1 MISDLVGHA
10 RSIENK
16 DWATFLFIFSF
27 AIIATTKSVYESR
40 FSDFSKLVVS
50 DKYNKIYK
58 ESSQLMSWFNI
69 ALTFVQFISIA
80 FFIQLT
86 ITHFGENEKSASL
99 NLTAKYNYILFIQI
113 LTFSAVFIL
122 GKYLIEKIIAVA
134 FDFEELIEQYN
145 LQKVNYRTYISLC
158 LLPINMLLFYANNLS
173 IITIYTLIAVVLVAN
188 LLSYLNSLK
197 IYQKFII
204 GKLFY
209 FILYLCT
216 LEIAPYYFVYY
227 WFTKK

>member
-1 MISDLVGHA
+1 MISELIGQE
-10 RSIENK
+10 RILENK
-16 DWATFLFIFSF
+16 DWATVLFIFSF
-27 AIIATTKSVYESR
+27 VVIAITKTSFETR
-40 FSDFSKLVVS
+40 FADFSKLIIS

-58 ESSQLMSWFNI
+58 DSSQLLSWFNI
-69 ALTFVQFISIA
+69 ALMFVLFVSMSFFILLILDYTGLASKYNWVL
-80 FFIQLT
+80 FIQLIT
-86 ITHFGENEKSASL
+86 ICG
-99 NLTAKYNYILFIQI
+99 
-113 LTFSAVFIL
+113 VFIL
-122 GKYLIEKIIAVA
+122 GKFLVEKIVGVA
-134 FDFEELIEQYN
+134 FDFEEVIEQYN

-158 LLPINMLLFYANNLS
+158 LLPINMILYYTNNLS
-173 IITIYTLIAVVLVAN
+173 VIVIYVLIAVVLVAN
-188 LLSYLNSLK
+188 ILSYLNSLK

>member
-1 MISDLVGHA
+1 MITELVGQE
-10 RSIENK
+10 RIIENK
-16 DWATFLFIFSF
+16 DWATVLFVLSF
-27 AIIATTKSVYESR
+27 AIIAITKSTFETR
-40 FSDFSKLVVS
+40 FSDFSKLIVS

-58 ESSQLMSWFNI
+58 ESSQLFSWFNI
-69 ALTFVQFISIA
+69 ALMFVLFVSMSFFILLLLDFYEMASKYDWIV
-80 FFIQLT
+80 FIQLIT
-86 ITHFGENEKSASL
+86 IST
-99 NLTAKYNYILFIQI
+99 
-113 LTFSAVFIL
+113 VFIL
-122 GKYLIEKIIAVA
+122 GKFLIEKIIAVA

-158 LLPINMLLFYANNLS
+158 LLPINMLLYYTNNLS
-173 IITIYTLIAVVLVAN
+173 ILVIYALIALVLIAN
-188 LLSYLNSLK
+188 VLSYLNSLK

>member
-1 MISDLVGHA
+1 MISELIGQE
-10 RSIENK
+10 RILENK
-16 DWATFLFIFSF
+16 DWATVLFIFSF
-27 AIIATTKSVYESR
+27 VVIAITKTSFETR
-40 FSDFSKLVVS
+40 FADFSKLIIS

-58 ESSQLMSWFNI
+58 DSSQLLSWFNI
-69 ALTFVQFISIA
+69 ALMFVLFVSMIFYILLILDYTGLASKYNWVL
-80 FFIQLT
+80 FIQLIT
-86 ITHFGENEKSASL
+86 ICG
-99 NLTAKYNYILFIQI
+99 
-113 LTFSAVFIL
+113 VFIL
-122 GKYLIEKIIAVA
+122 GKFLVEKIVGVA
-134 FDFEELIEQYN
+134 FDFEEVIEQYN

-158 LLPINMLLFYANNLS
+158 LLPINMILYYTNNLS
-173 IITIYTLIAVVLVAN
+173 VIVIYVLIAVVLVAN
-188 LLSYLNSLK
+188 ILSYLNSLK

>member
-1 MISDLVGHA
+1 MITELVGQE
-10 RSIENK
+10 RIIENK
-16 DWATFLFIFSF
+16 DWATVLFVLSF
-27 AIIATTKSVYESR
+27 AIIAITKSTFETR
-40 FSDFSKLVVS
+40 FSDFSKLIVS

-58 ESSQLMSWFNI
+58 ESSQLFSWFNI
-69 ALTFVQFISIA
+69 ALMFVLFVSMS
-80 FFIQLT
+80 FFILLLLDFYEMASKYDWIVFLQLIT
-86 ITHFGENEKSASL
+86 IST
-99 NLTAKYNYILFIQI
+99 
-113 LTFSAVFIL
+113 VFIL
-122 GKYLIEKIIAVA
+122 GKFLIEKIIAVA

-158 LLPINMLLFYANNLS
+158 LLPINMLLYYTNNLS
-173 IITIYTLIAVVLVAN
+173 IFVIYALIALVLIAN
-188 LLSYLNSLK
+188 VLSYLNSLK

>member
-1 MISDLVGHA
+1 MISELVGNE
-10 RSIENK
+10 RIIENK
-16 DWATFLFIFSF
+16 DWATILFVLSF
-27 AIIATTKSVYESR
+27 AIIAITKTSFETR
-40 FSDFSKLVVS
+40 FADYSKLIIS

-58 ESSQLMSWFNI
+58 DSSQLLSWFNI
-69 ALTFVQFISIA
+69 GLMFVLFTSMSFFILLILDNMELASKYNWVL
-80 FFIQLT
+80 FIQLIT
-86 ITHFGENEKSASL
+86 ICG
-99 NLTAKYNYILFIQI
+99 
-113 LTFSAVFIL
+113 VFIL
-122 GKYLIEKIIAVA
+122 GKYLVEKIVAVA
-134 FDFEELIEQYN
+134 FDFEEVIEQYN

-158 LLPINMLLFYANNLS
+158 LLPINMLLYYTNNLS
-173 IITIYTLIAVVLVAN
+173 IIVIYVLIAVVLVAN
-188 LLSYLNSLK
+188 VLSYLNSLK

>member
-1 MISDLVGHA
+1 MVIDLLGQE
-10 RSIENK
+10 RIIENK
-16 DWATFLFIFSF
+16 DWATLLFVFSF
-27 AIIATTKSVYESR
+27 AIIAVTKSVFENR
-40 FSDFSKLVVS
+40 FADFSKLIVS

-58 ESSQLMSWFNI
+58 ESSQLFSWFNI
-69 ALTFVQFISIA
+69 SLLFVQFISIT
-80 FFIQLT
+80 FFIQL
-86 ITHFGENEKSASL
+86 IFAYFGLGS
-99 NLTAKYNYILFIQI
+99 KYDWVLFIQLATI
-113 LTFSAVFIL
+113 CTVFIL
-122 GKYLIEKIIAVA
+122 SKFLIEKIIAVA

-158 LLPINMLLFYANNLS
+158 LLPINMLLYYVNNLP
-173 IITIYTLIAVVLVAN
+173 ITVIYVLISLVLVAN
-188 LLSYLNSLK
+188 ALTYLNSLK

-227 WFTKK
+227 WTTKK

>member
-1 MISDLVGHA
+1 MIIDLIGEERIV
-10 RSIENK
+10 ENK
-16 DWATFLFIFSF
+16 DWATALFVFCF
-27 AIIATTKSVYESR
+27 ALIAITKSTFETR
-40 FSDFSKLVVS
+40 FSDYSRLIAS

-58 ESSQLMSWFNI
+58 ETSQLWSWFNI
-69 ALTFVQFISIA
+69 NLTLVQFISIS
-80 FFIQLT
+80 FFIQL
-86 ITHFGENEKSASL
+86 ILSYFGIAS
-99 NLTAKYNYILFIQI
+99 KYNWVLFIQI
-113 LTFSAVFIL
+113 ATICTVFIL
-122 GKYLIEKIIAVA
+122 SKFLVEKIIAVA

-158 LLPINMLLFYANNLS
+158 LLPINMILYYTNNVSVSVIYA
-173 IITIYTLIAVVLVAN
+173 LISLVLVAN
-188 LLSYLNSLK
+188 ALTYLNSLK

-227 WFTKK
+227 WITKK

>member
-1 MISDLVGHA
+1 MITELVGQE
-10 RSIENK
+10 RIIENK
-16 DWATFLFIFSF
+16 DWATILFVLSF
-27 AIIATTKSVYESR
+27 AIIAITKSTFETR
-40 FSDFSKLVVS
+40 FSDFSKLIVS

-58 ESSQLMSWFNI
+58 ESSQLFSWFNI
-69 ALTFVQFISIA
+69 ALMFVLFVSMSFFILLLLDFYEMASKYDWIV
-80 FFIQLT
+80 FIQLIT
-86 ITHFGENEKSASL
+86 IST
-99 NLTAKYNYILFIQI
+99 
-113 LTFSAVFIL
+113 VFIL
-122 GKYLIEKIIAVA
+122 GKFLIEKIIAVA

-158 LLPINMLLFYANNLS
+158 LLPINMLLYYTNNLS
-173 IITIYTLIAVVLVAN
+173 IFVIYVLIALVLIAN
-188 LLSYLNSLK
+188 VLSYLNSLK

>member
-1 MISDLVGHA
+1 MISELLGHE
-10 RSIENK
+10 RIIENK
-16 DWATFLFIFSF
+16 DWGTFLFIFCF
-27 AIIATTKSVYESR
+27 ALIAVTKSAFETR
-40 FSDFSKLVVS
+40 FFDYSKLVAS

-58 ESSQLMSWFNI
+58 ESSQLWSWFNI
-69 ALTFVQFISIA
+69 NLMLVQFISLS
-80 FFIQLT
+80 FFIQMILSY
-86 ITHFGENEKSASL
+86 FGLAS
-99 NLTAKYNYILFIQI
+99 KYDWILFIQI
-113 LTFSAVFIL
+113 ATICIVFIL
-122 GKYLIEKIIAVA
+122 SKFLIEKIIAVA

-158 LLPINMLLFYANNLS
+158 LLPINMILYYVNSLS
-173 IITIYTLIAVVLVAN
+173 VSVIYVLICLVLIANVLT
-188 LLSYLNSLK
+188 YLNSLK

-227 WFTKK
+227 WLTKK

>member
-1 MISDLVGHA
+1 MISEIIGQE
-10 RSIENK
+10 RIIENK
-16 DWATFLFIFSF
+16 DWATVLFVLCF
-27 AIIATTKSVYESR
+27 AIIAVTKSAFENR
-40 FSDFSKLVVS
+40 FADFSKLMIS

-58 ESSQLMSWFNI
+58 DSSQLFSWFNI
-69 ALTFVQFISIA
+69 ALMFVLFVSMSFFILLILDYNELASKYNWTL
-80 FFIQLT
+80 FIQLIT
-86 ITHFGENEKSASL
+86 ICS
-99 NLTAKYNYILFIQI
+99 
-113 LTFSAVFIL
+113 VFIL
-122 GKYLIEKIIAVA
+122 SKFLIEKIIAVA
-134 FDFEELIEQYN
+134 FDFEELIDQYN

-158 LLPINMLLFYANNLS
+158 LLPLNMLLYYANNLP
-173 IITIYTLIAVVLVAN
+173 IIVIYILISLVLLAN
-188 LLSYLNSLK
+188 ILSYLNSLK

>member
-1 MISDLVGHA
+1 MINDLLGHE
-10 RSIENK
+10 RIIENK
-16 DWATFLFIFSF
+16 DWATILFVLSF
-27 AIIATTKSVYESR
+27 VVIAVTKSTFETR
-40 FSDFSKLVVS
+40 FADFSKLIVS

-58 ESSQLMSWFNI
+58 ESSQLFSWFNI
-69 ALTFVQFISIA
+69 ALMFVQFISIS
-80 FFIQLT
+80 FFIQL
-86 ITHFGENEKSASL
+86 ILAYFDIGS
-99 NLTAKYNYILFIQI
+99 KYDWMLFIQI
-113 LTFSAVFIL
+113 ATICSVFIL
-122 GKYLIEKIIAVA
+122 AKFLIEKIIAVA

-158 LLPINMLLFYANNLS
+158 LLPVNMLLYYVNNLS
-173 IITIYTLIAVVLVAN
+173 IIVIYVLISLVLVSN
-188 LLSYLNSLK
+188 ILTYLNSLK

-227 WFTKK
+227 WLTNK